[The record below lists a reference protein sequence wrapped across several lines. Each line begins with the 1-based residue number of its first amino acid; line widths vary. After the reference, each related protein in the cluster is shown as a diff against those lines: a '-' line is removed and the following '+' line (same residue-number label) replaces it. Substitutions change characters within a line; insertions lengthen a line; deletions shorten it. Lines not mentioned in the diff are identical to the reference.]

1 MISGGYN
8 LFLQRIACAIALT
21 IGAIDIASA
30 QKAATP
36 FVELAVKGEIQIAP
50 DGHVNDYQ
58 LKSDLAP
65 AVASLVD
72 RTVRGWHFEPV
83 VIDGNPVN
91 AKTTMTLHLR
101 GEPTSGDSYSLSIA
115 SVFFGTLTRVKMVA
129 PKYPSE
135 AAHKGLGA
143 KVVLYLLIDV
153 DGKVVEAIAHQ
164 TGLDKRAPSE
174 HEAEARREQFEK
186 ASIKA
191 AMQWQYNP
199 SEFVNGKAVSNRYA
213 IAPIVFGNHEA
224 TAYLTGPIHPTPW
237 DSSNT
242 GGKDEERFAQLS
254 DGETASTNSHFHL
267 KDDVVGKKL

>member
-1 MISGGYN
+1 M
-8 LFLQRIACAIALT
+8 LLQRIACAIALT
-21 IGAIDIASA
+21 IGAIDVASA
-30 QKAATP
+30 QEAATP

-65 AVASLVD
+65 AVSALVD

-83 VIDGNPVN
+83 VVDGKPVI

-101 GEPTSGDSYSLSIA
+101 GEPTSGDSYSLTIA

-143 KVVLYLLIDV
+143 KVVLYVLIDV

-174 HEAEARREQFEK
+174 REAEAWREQFEK

-191 AMQWQYNP
+191 ALQWRYNP
-199 SEFVNGKAVSNRYA
+199 SEFVNGKPVSDRYA

-224 TAYLTGPIHPTPW
+224 TAYVPGPIRPMPW
-237 DSSNT
+237 DSNNT
-242 GGKDEERFAQLS
+242 GSKDQERFAQLS
-254 DGETASTNSHFHL
+254 DGETASTNTHFHL